1 MANNTLAY
9 GFIGL
14 EALLGARVTTVGVQ
28 RIFDAVAQSAQEH
41 TRQTNELLSSL
52 VQRTTNYQ
60 ARYELPG
67 TGTLQPLDQ
76 WGNPL
81 PVKPGASYTVSLP
94 IQGGGDA
101 WGDNRVTRALMTV
114 EEANRYTLDTMRR
127 DSDWVR
133 RHVLSALFTNTTWT
147 FADPQYGNL
156 TIQPLANS
164 DTVQY
169 VGWGGSSAMANH
181 YAAQA
186 AAIAD
191 ATNPYLT
198 IRDTLMT
205 YPSNRGPI
213 VAYIPANLRAT
224 TEALA
229 SFVAVT
235 DPAIQLGMDSDQ
247 IRGGVI
253 DQGFGDQVLGF
264 VKGAN
269 VWVVEWRA
277 MPDSYILAHARG
289 TGPAVG
295 MREYPAPELQGFFPE
310 NFSADG
316 NTAEH
321 RMIRYA
327 GFGVLNRVAAMAV
340 RIGNA
345 SYAIPSGFTAPLAV

>member
-14 EALLGARVTTVGVQ
+14 EALLSARVSTVGV
-28 RIFDAVAQSAQEH
+28 RRVFDAVAQSATEH

-52 VQRTTNYQ
+52 VQRTTDYQ

-101 WGDNRVTRALMTV
+101 WGDNRVSRALMTV
-114 EEANRYTLDTMRR
+114 EEANRYTLDALRR

-133 RHVLSALFTNTTWT
+133 RHVLAAIFTNTTWT
-147 FADPQYGNL
+147 YADPQYGNL

-169 VGWGGSSAMANH
+169 VGWGGVSATATH

-191 ATNPYLT
+191 ATNPYTT
-198 IRDTLMT
+198 ISSTLLN
-205 YPSNRGPI
+205 YPSNRGPV
-213 VAYIPANLRAT
+213 VAYIPADLVAT
-224 TEALA
+224 TQALA
-229 SFVAVT
+229 SFVEVT
-235 DPAIQLGMDSDQ
+235 DPAVRLGVGNDELTRQ
-247 IRGGVI
+247 I
-253 DQGFGDQVLGF
+253 DPGFGDQVLGF
-264 VKGAN
+264 VKGAD

-277 MPDSYILAHARG
+277 LPAGYIVSHARG
-289 TGPAVG
+289 SGPAIG
-295 MREYPAPELQGFFPE
+295 MREYPATELQGFFPE
-310 NFSADG
+310 NFSPDG
-316 NTAEH
+316 NTLEH

-327 GFGVLNRVAAMAV
+327 GFGAMNRVAVMV
-340 RIGNA
+340 TRIGNA
-345 SYAIPSGFTAPLAV
+345 SYAIPTGYTAPLAV